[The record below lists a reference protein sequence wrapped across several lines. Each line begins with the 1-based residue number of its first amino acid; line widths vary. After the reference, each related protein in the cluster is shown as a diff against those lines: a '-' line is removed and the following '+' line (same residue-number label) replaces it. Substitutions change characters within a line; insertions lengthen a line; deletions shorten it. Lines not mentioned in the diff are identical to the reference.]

1 MDINLQELRGHE
13 PLASSIKQALDST
26 FFYVV
31 EFRLMYCTLPV
42 FRKPDAS
49 FLLFKAN
56 EKNLHYR
63 RGGIGEISSRAKVSN
78 GTEFYEKFLR
88 CHKALQYTGSCNK
101 SPQER
106 KKKKTGKIFGHAV
119 DSGGVTS
126 LASMRC
132 RIFCRFVW
140 YFSFLGVLDNMLP
153 GV

>member
-1 MDINLQELRGHE
+1 MDINLQELGGHE

-63 RGGIGEISSRAKVSN
+63 RGGIGEISSRVKVSN
-78 GTEFYEKFLR
+78 GTEFYEKFLQ
-88 CHKALQYTGSCNK
+88 CHKALQCTGLCNK

-106 KKKKTGKIFGHAV
+106 KEKNRENNFWGC
-119 DSGGVTS
+119 GGTTS
-126 LASMRC
+126 LAGVRC
-132 RIFCRFVW
+132 RIFCRFVR
-140 YFSFLGVLDNMLP
+140 YFPFPGVLDTGMLL
-153 GV
+153 G